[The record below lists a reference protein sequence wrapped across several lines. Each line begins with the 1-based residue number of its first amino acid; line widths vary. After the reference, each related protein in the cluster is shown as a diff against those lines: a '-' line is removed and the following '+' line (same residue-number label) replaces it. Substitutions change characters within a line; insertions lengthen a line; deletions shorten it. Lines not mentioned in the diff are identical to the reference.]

1 MDKKVEFA
9 LNASVN
15 YKTGE
20 VTIEHFLVNG
30 GVLAVGCSLVA
41 AFEEIG
47 FSLGGPIS
55 FTKYIRRLIDSAEVV
70 SRENDCDRT

>member
-1 MDKKVEFA
+1 MDNKVEFA
-9 LNASVN
+9 LTASVN

-20 VTIEHFLVNG
+20 VTIEHLHVNG

-47 FSLGGPIS
+47 ISLGGPIS
-55 FTKYIRRLIDSAEVV
+55 FTKYIRRMIDCAEVV
-70 SRENDCDRT
+70 SRETNGD